1 MKPYDG
7 DVGVSALRSE
17 AMQNI
22 LEVKNLKISFKIE
35 DEIHPCLKDLS
46 LDFKKG
52 EMHAI
57 VGESG
62 CGKSVFATSILKL
75 LPKNAI
81 IGDCTNATVNSTCT
95 SGEILFEGQNLLMLS
110 ENEIRKIRGKKI
122 ALIPQD
128 PMTSLN
134 PLYTIE
140 NQLLEVVDLPRE
152 EARKAIIE
160 KLDEVGIVEPEKR
173 LNSYPHELSGGMK
186 QRIIIAMA
194 LLVDAEIIVADES
207 TTALDVTI
215 ASQILDL
222 LSEIKNRGKSVILIT
237 HDLGIVSKY
246 CDEVSVMYLGKIV
259 EQATPQELFKN
270 PKHPYTKA
278 LIGAL
283 PTHKNKKLQNIKGQ
297 PSPITEHIEGCQFH
311 PRCEFVMEKCK
322 TTSPELI
329 GNVACW
335 LYK

>member
-1 MKPYDG
+1 MP
-7 DVGVSALRSE
+7 
-17 AMQNI
+17 NI

-35 DEIHPCLKDLS
+35 DEVYPCIKNLS

-52 EMHAI
+52 KMHAI

-81 IGDCTNATVNSTCT
+81 VNG
-95 SGEILFEGQNLLMLS
+95 GEIIFEGQNLLGLN

-140 NQLLEVVDLPRE
+140 NQLMEVIDLPKE
-152 EARKAIIE
+152 EAQKAILE
-160 KLDEVGIVEPEKR
+160 KLNEVGIVEPEKR
-173 LNSYPHELSGGMK
+173 LTAYPHELSGGMK

-194 LLVDAEIIVADES
+194 LLVDAEIILADEP

-259 EQATPQELFKN
+259 EHATPRELFKN

-283 PTHKNKKLQNIKGQ
+283 PINKNKKLQNIKGQ
-297 PSPITEHIEGCQFH
+297 PSPITESISGCQFH
-311 PRCEFVMEKCK
+311 PRCEFVMEKCRV
-322 TTSPELI
+322 TSPEI
-329 GNVACW
+329 SPETNVACF
-335 LYK
+335 LYA

>member
-1 MKPYDG
+1 MP
-7 DVGVSALRSE
+7 
-17 AMQNI
+17 NI
-22 LEVKNLKISFKIE
+22 LDIKNLKISFKIE
-35 DEIHPCLKDLS
+35 DEIYPCIKNLS
-46 LDFKKG
+46 LNFKKG
-52 EMHAI
+52 NMHAI

-62 CGKSVFATSILKL
+62 CGKSVLATSILKL

-81 IGDCTNATVNSTCT
+81 VEGGKIF
-95 SGEILFEGQNLLMLS
+95 FEGQNLLNLN

-140 NQLLEVVDLPRE
+140 NQLLEVLREPSAACTAPR
-152 EARKAIIE
+152 KKIID
-160 KLDEVGIVEPEKR
+160 KLNEVGIIEPEKR

-194 LLVDAEIIVADES
+194 LLVDAEIILADEP

-215 ASQILDL
+215 ASQILEL
-222 LSEIKNRGKSVILIT
+222 LSEIKNKGKSVILIT

-246 CDEVSVMYLGKIV
+246 CDEVSVMYMGKIV
-259 EQATPQELFKN
+259 EQSTPKEIFKN

-283 PTHKNKKLQNIKGQ
+283 PIDKNKKLQNIKGQ
-297 PSPITEHIEGCQFH
+297 PSPITESISGCQFH
-311 PRCEFVMEKCK
+311 PRCEFVMDKCLMI
-322 TTSPELI
+322 SPELSQTT
-329 GNVACW
+329 NVACF
-335 LYK
+335 LYE

>member
-1 MKPYDG
+1 MP
-7 DVGVSALRSE
+7 
-17 AMQNI
+17 NI

-35 DEIHPCLKDLS
+35 DEIYPCIKDLS

-52 EMHAI
+52 KMHAI

-81 IGDCTNATVNSTCT
+81 IGDCANAAGSSACKN
-95 SGEILFEGQNLLMLS
+95 GEILFEGQNLLDLN

-140 NQLLEVVDLPRE
+140 NQLLEVIDFPKNKKD
-152 EARKAIIE
+152 EARSAIID
-160 KLDEVGIVEPEKR
+160 KLNEVGIVEPEKR
-173 LNSYPHELSGGMK
+173 LGAYPHELSGGMK

-194 LLVDAEIIVADES
+194 LLVDAEIILADEP

-215 ASQILDL
+215 AAQILDL
-222 LSEIKNRGKSVILIT
+222 LSEIKSRGKSVILIT

-270 PKHPYTKA
+270 SKHPYTKA

-283 PTHKNKKLQNIKGQ
+283 PIDKNKKLQNIKGQ
-297 PSPITEHIEGCQFH
+297 PSPITESIPGCQFN
-311 PRCEFVMEKCK
+311 PRCEFVMDKCRIV
-322 TTSPELI
+322 SPELSPST
-329 GNVACW
+329 NVACY
-335 LYK
+335 LYE

>member
-1 MKPYDG
+1 
-7 DVGVSALRSE
+7 
-17 AMQNI
+17 
-22 LEVKNLKISFKIE
+22 
-35 DEIHPCLKDLS
+35 
-46 LDFKKG
+46 
-52 EMHAI
+52 MHAI

-81 IGDCTNATVNSTCT
+81 IKG
-95 SGEILFEGQNLLMLS
+95 GEILFEGQNLLTLN

-122 ALIPQD
+122 AFIPQD

-140 NQLLEVVDLPRE
+140 DQLLEVIDLPKNEKE
-152 EARKAIIE
+152 EAREKILE
-160 KLDEVGIVEPEKR
+160 KLNEVGIVEPEKR
-173 LNSYPHELSGGMK
+173 LSAYPHELSGGMK

-194 LLVDAEIIVADES
+194 LLVDAEIILADEP

-270 PKHPYTKA
+270 PKHPYTIGLFNSLPDIKA
-278 LIGAL
+278 EVDNLK
-283 PTHKNKKLQNIKGQ
+283 PIKGLM
-297 PSPITEHIEGCQFH
+297 PDPTDLPKGCPFH
-311 PRCEFVMEKCK
+311 PRCDMAKPECSEK
-322 TTSPELI
+322 TPENIPINANHSVRCLLF
-329 GNVACW
+329 N
-335 LYK
+335 KR